1 MKMTLIL
8 SNHTLNGALV
18 TNLLNE
24 KSRLHKN
31 TAGKVWYTLSQI
43 DCITLEN
50 KNQGV
55 IKYVKVQKHRNN
67 ENSRGG
73 KADA

>member
-1 MKMTLIL
+1 MDEEIKCCKFCNHFNRAVAIAMKMTLIL

-31 TAGKVWYTLSQI
+31 TAGKV
-43 DCITLEN
+43 
-50 KNQGV
+50 
-55 IKYVKVQKHRNN
+55 
-67 ENSRGG
+67 
-73 KADA
+73 